1 MSTYEMLE
9 HSPAQSKD
17 EEFVLRD
24 LVRMIVDQIWWV
36 LGIALGILLAAV
48 LYAKMSTPVYSADAL
63 VQVETPSPN
72 AGNGAPGSLTA
83 ALMPSG
89 GSLQADAEIEI
100 IKSRA
105 VIDPVVQQFNLN
117 FGTSARVF
125 PVLGRVSS
133 LFAHAGHPLPAL
145 LGLDSYAWGGE
156 EFKVDS
162 VSVPA
167 ILQDQRLTLRSL
179 GAGRF
184 ALLDAENRELLQG
197 LAGSVATGNG
207 VTLLV
212 SRLVARPGTEFYVTR
227 ASQLEA
233 VQAFGA
239 GMQVGEKGKD
249 TGIVQISYSGSQP
262 IFITEVA
269 NAVAASYLKQ
279 RTERAQEEAN
289 RMLTFLNNEL
299 PRVRNELRASETA
312 LAQYQT
318 AAGSFQPTQEA
329 QTYLSGGLD
338 YERQIAAL
346 RMQRV
351 QLLQRFTDGA
361 DEVHAID
368 AQLAALNVEKSRFEN
383 QFKTLPGSER
393 QAVSLQREAKVNS
406 EIYVALLN
414 KTQELSISR
423 AGTVGNV
430 HIVDMALVPSQPV
443 KPKAALIIAAGGLLG
458 VIAGVVF
465 AFVRRSF
472 FAGVDDPDLVERRFN
487 LPIFGA
493 IPFSA
498 EQARQ
503 DRVRLDRPIALPSPS
518 AKGSAGSV
526 KRLGAQSV
534 DDSLRSTL
542 GLSAQTPVGVALQ
555 NATVLPASR
564 SATQPL
570 LSTTHPFDTSI
581 EGLRGL
587 RATLQFALVDAPNRV
602 IAITSPAP
610 SDGKSFLSANLAAL
624 LAESGKRVLLIDA
637 DLRRGRLAQYLGR
650 SSQGGLT
657 ELLTG
662 QTDLEMAARET
673 GVHGLYFIGS
683 GAHPPNPSEILTSA
697 RFASLLQAFEK
708 QFDLVIVDTPP
719 LLAVPDAAVIA
730 SLAGST
736 VLVMRS
742 GAHSEKNIAEAIKKL
757 KRARARLVGGVLNAM
772 PAKRGGRTGTY
783 DYAYA
788 YTYSSDPLAADVKH

>member
-9 HSPAQSKD
+9 HSPTPSKD

-36 LGIALGILLAAV
+36 LGISLSILLAAI
-48 LYAKMSTPVYSADAL
+48 LYAKLSTPVYSADAL

-72 AGNGAPGSLTA
+72 APNSAQASLAA
-83 ALMPSG
+83 ALMPSA
-89 GSLQADAEIEI
+89 GSLHADAEIEI

-105 VIDPVVQQFNLN
+105 VIDPVVEQFKLN
-117 FGTSARVF
+117 FGTSSNVM
-125 PVLGRVSS
+125 PVIGRVTS
-133 LFAHAGHPLPAL
+133 LFAHKGRPLPAL
-145 LGLDSYAWGGE
+145 FGFDSYAWGGE

-162 VSVPA
+162 VDVPT
-167 ILQDQRLTLRSL
+167 ILQDQRLKLRAL
-179 GAGRF
+179 GEGRF
-184 ALLDAENRELLQG
+184 ELLDPENRELLQG
-197 LAGSVATGNG
+197 QAGILATGNG
-207 VTLLV
+207 VTLMV
-212 SRLVARPGTEFYVTR
+212 SQLVARPGTEFYVTR

-239 GMQVGEKGKD
+239 GLQVGEKGKD
-249 TGIVQISYSGSQP
+249 TGIVQISYSGAQP

-299 PRVRNELRASETA
+299 PRVRDELRASETA

-361 DEVHAID
+361 DEVRAID

-430 HIVDMALVPSQPV
+430 HIIDMALVPSLPV

-465 AFVRRSF
+465 AFVRRAF

-498 EQARQ
+498 EQARL
-503 DRVRLDRPIALPSPS
+503 DRVRLDRPVALPA
-518 AKGSAGSV
+518 AKGTANGAR
-526 KRLGAQSV
+526 RLGTQSV
-534 DDSLRSTL
+534 GDAVNLTP
-542 GLSAQTPVGVALQ
+542 GLAAKKQVAMAMQ

-650 SSQGGLT
+650 SSHGGLT

-662 QTDLEMAARET
+662 QTDFEMAARET
-673 GVHGLYFIGS
+673 GVHGLHFIGS

-742 GAHSEKNIAEAIKKL
+742 GAHSEKNIADSLKKL
-757 KRARARLVGGVLNAM
+757 KRAHARVVGGVLNAM
-772 PAKRGGRTGTY
+772 PARSGGRKGTY

-788 YTYSSDPLAADVKH
+788 YTYTSDPLTADVQH

>member
-1 MSTYEMLE
+1 M
-9 HSPAQSKD
+9 
-17 EEFVLRD
+17 
-24 LVRMIVDQIWWV
+24 
-36 LGIALGILLAAV
+36 
-48 LYAKMSTPVYSADAL
+48 
-63 VQVETPSPN
+63 
-72 AGNGAPGSLTA
+72 
-83 ALMPSG
+83 
-89 GSLQADAEIEI
+89 
-100 IKSRA
+100 
-105 VIDPVVQQFNLN
+105 IDPVVEQFKLN
-117 FGTSARVF
+117 FGTSSNVM
-125 PVLGRVSS
+125 PVIGRVTS
-133 LFAHAGHPLPAL
+133 LFAHNGRPLPAL
-145 LGLDSYAWGGE
+145 FGFDSYAWGGE

-162 VSVPA
+162 VDVPS
-167 ILQDQRLTLRSL
+167 ILQDQRLTLRAL
-179 GAGRF
+179 GEGRF
-184 ALLDAENRELLQG
+184 ELLDAENHELLKG
-197 LAGSVATGNG
+197 EAGTLATGNG
-207 VTLLV
+207 VTLMV
-212 SRLVARPGTEFYVTR
+212 SQLVARPGTEFFVTR

-249 TGIVQISYSGSQP
+249 TGIVQISYSGAQP

-299 PRVRNELRASETA
+299 PRVRDELRASETA

-430 HIVDMALVPSQPV
+430 HIIDMALVPSQPV

-465 AFVRRSF
+465 AFVRRAF

-498 EQARQ
+498 EQARL
-503 DRVRLDRPIALPSPS
+503 DRARLDRPVALPST
-518 AKGSAGSV
+518 KGTASGV
-526 KRLGAQSV
+526 KRLGTQSV
-534 DDSLRSTL
+534 GDGLGSTL
-542 GLSAQTPVGVALQ
+542 GLSAKAPVAMALQ

-650 SSQGGLT
+650 SSHGGLT

-662 QTDLEMAARET
+662 QTDFEMAARET
-673 GVHGLYFIGS
+673 GVQGLHFIGS

-742 GAHSEKNIAEAIKKL
+742 GAHSEKNIADSLKKL
-757 KRARARLVGGVLNAM
+757 KRAHARVVGGVECHAGQEWWSQGHL
-772 PAKRGGRTGTY
+772 
-783 DYAYA
+783 
-788 YTYSSDPLAADVKH
+788 

>member
-1 MSTYEMLE
+1 
-9 HSPAQSKD
+9 
-17 EEFVLRD
+17 
-24 LVRMIVDQIWWV
+24 
-36 LGIALGILLAAV
+36 
-48 LYAKMSTPVYSADAL
+48 
-63 VQVETPSPN
+63 
-72 AGNGAPGSLTA
+72 
-83 ALMPSG
+83 
-89 GSLQADAEIEI
+89 
-100 IKSRA
+100 
-105 VIDPVVQQFNLN
+105 
-117 FGTSARVF
+117 
-125 PVLGRVSS
+125 
-133 LFAHAGHPLPAL
+133 
-145 LGLDSYAWGGE
+145 
-156 EFKVDS
+156 
-162 VSVPA
+162 
-167 ILQDQRLTLRSL
+167 
-179 GAGRF
+179 
-184 ALLDAENRELLQG
+184 
-197 LAGSVATGNG
+197 
-207 VTLLV
+207 
-212 SRLVARPGTEFYVTR
+212 
-227 ASQLEA
+227 
-233 VQAFGA
+233 
-239 GMQVGEKGKD
+239 
-249 TGIVQISYSGSQP
+249 VQISYSGSKP

-361 DEVHAID
+361 DEVRAID

-443 KPKAALIIAAGGLLG
+443 KPKAGLIIAAGGLLG

-465 AFVRRSF
+465 AFVRRAF

-498 EQARQ
+498 EQARV
-503 DRVRLDRPIALPSPS
+503 DRVRLDRPVALPLPS
-518 AKGSAGSV
+518 AKGAAGSA
-526 KRLGAQSV
+526 KRLGTQ
-534 DDSLRSTL
+534 
-542 GLSAQTPVGVALQ
+542 PVGDGFISTPGMAAKTRVTMALKH
-555 NATVLPASR
+555 ATVLPASR
-564 SATQPL
+564 STTQPL

-650 SSQGGLT
+650 SPHGGLT

-662 QTDLEMAARET
+662 QTDFEMAARET
-673 GVHGLYFIGS
+673 GVHGLHFIGS
-683 GAHPPNPSEILTSA
+683 GAHPPNPSEILT
-697 RFASLLQAFEK
+697 
-708 QFDLVIVDTPP
+708 
-719 LLAVPDAAVIA
+719 
-730 SLAGST
+730 
-736 VLVMRS
+736 
-742 GAHSEKNIAEAIKKL
+742 
-757 KRARARLVGGVLNAM
+757 
-772 PAKRGGRTGTY
+772 
-783 DYAYA
+783 
-788 YTYSSDPLAADVKH
+788 

>member
-9 HSPAQSKD
+9 HSPAQAKD
-17 EEFVLRD
+17 DEFVLRD
-24 LVRMIVDQIWWV
+24 LVRMITDQIWWV

-48 LYAKMSTPVYSADAL
+48 LYAKLSTPIYSADAL
-63 VQVETPSPN
+63 VQVDTPSAN
-72 AGNGAPGSLTA
+72 SLGSNQGALSA
-83 ALMPSG
+83 ALTPTG
-89 GSLQADAEIEI
+89 GSLHADSEIEI
-100 IKSRA
+100 IKSRT
-105 VIDPVVQQFNLN
+105 VIEPVVDQFNLN
-117 FGTSARVF
+117 FSTASNVMPFIGRITPWFARK
-125 PVLGRVSS
+125 
-133 LFAHAGHPLPAL
+133 GHPLPAVF
-145 LGLDSYAWGGE
+145 GLNAYAWGGE
-156 EFKVDS
+156 EFKVDAIT
-162 VSVPA
+162 VPA
-167 ILQDQRLTLRSL
+167 MLQDQRLTLRAL
-179 GAGRF
+179 GNGRF
-184 ALLDAENRELLQG
+184 ALLDSENHELLQG
-197 LAGSVATGNG
+197 LAGSTAKGNG

-212 SRLVARPGTEFYVTR
+212 SQLVARPGTEFYVTR

-233 VQAFGA
+233 VQAFGT
-239 GMQVGEKGKD
+239 GMQVAEKGKD
-249 TGIVQISYSGSQP
+249 TGIIQISYSGSQP
-262 IFITEVA
+262 LYITQVA
-269 NAVAASYLKQ
+269 NALAASYLKQ

-299 PRVRNELRASETA
+299 PRVRDELRASETA

-318 AAGSFQPTQEA
+318 TAGSFQPTQEA

-351 QLLQRFTDGA
+351 QLLQRFTEGA
-361 DEVHAID
+361 DEVRAVD
-368 AQLAALNVEKSRFEN
+368 AQLAALNVEKSRFDN

-430 HIVDMALVPSQPV
+430 HIIDMALVPSQPV

-472 FAGVDDPDLVERRFN
+472 FAGVDDPELVERRFN

-503 DRVRLDRPIALPSPS
+503 DRIRLDRPMALPTPS
-518 AKGSAGSV
+518 AKGGM
-526 KRLGAQSV
+526 KRLGTQPV
-534 DDSLRSTL
+534 GDSIGSTL
-542 GLSAQTPVGVALQ
+542 GLSTKTPVAVALQ
-555 NATVLPASR
+555 NATVLPAAS
-564 SATQPL
+564 TGKQPL

-610 SDGKSFLSANLAAL
+610 SDGKSFLAANLAAL

-637 DLRRGRLAQYLGR
+637 DLRRGRLAHYLGK
-650 SSQGGLT
+650 SSNGGLT
-657 ELLTG
+657 ELLSG
-662 QTDLEMAARET
+662 QTDFEMAARET
-673 GVHGLYFIGS
+673 GVNGLHFIGS
-683 GAHPPNPSEILTSA
+683 GAHPPNPSEILTSS

-742 GAHSEKNIAEAIKKL
+742 GAHSEKNIADALKKL
-757 KRARARLVGGVLNAM
+757 KRARARIVGGVLNAM
-772 PAKRGGRTGTY
+772 PAKSGGRKGTY

-788 YTYSSDPLAADVKH
+788 YTYSSDPAVVDVKH

>member
-9 HSPAQSKD
+9 HSPTPAKD

-63 VQVETPSPN
+63 VQVETPNPN
-72 AGNGAPGSLTA
+72 APNSAQASLAA
-83 ALMPSG
+83 ALMPSA
-89 GSLQADAEIEI
+89 GSLHADAEIEI
-100 IKSRA
+100 IKSRT
-105 VIDPVVQQFNLN
+105 VIDPVVEQFKLN
-117 FGTSARVF
+117 FGTSSNVM
-125 PVLGRVSS
+125 PVLGRVTS
-133 LFAHAGHPLPAL
+133 LFAHKGHPLPAL
-145 LGLDSYAWGGE
+145 FGFDSYAWGGE
-156 EFKVDS
+156 QFKVDS
-162 VSVPA
+162 VDVPT
-167 ILQDQRLTLRSL
+167 ILQDQRLTLRAL
-179 GAGRF
+179 GEGRF
-184 ALLDAENRELLQG
+184 ELLDAENHELLTG
-197 LAGSVATGNG
+197 EAGTLATGNG
-207 VTLLV
+207 VTLMV
-212 SRLVARPGTEFYVTR
+212 SQLVARAGTEFFVTR

-249 TGIVQISYSGSQP
+249 TGIVQISYSGAQP

-299 PRVRNELRASETA
+299 PRVRDELRASETA

-430 HIVDMALVPSQPV
+430 HIIDMALVPSQPV

-465 AFVRRSF
+465 AFVRRAF

-498 EQARQ
+498 EQARI
-503 DRVRLDRPIALPSPS
+503 DRVRLDRPIALPSATGTAS
-518 AKGSAGSV
+518 RV
-526 KRLGAQSV
+526 KRLGTQSV
-534 DDSLRSTL
+534 RDGLGSTL
-542 GLSAQTPVGVALQ
+542 GLSMKKPVAMALQ
-555 NATVLPASR
+555 NATVLPPSR

-650 SSQGGLT
+650 SSHGGLT

-662 QTDLEMAARET
+662 QTDFEMAARET

-742 GAHSEKNIAEAIKKL
+742 GAHSEKNIADSLKKL
-757 KRARARLVGGVLNAM
+757 KRAHARVVGGVLNAM
-772 PAKRGGRTGTY
+772 PAKSGGRKGTY

-788 YTYSSDPLAADVKH
+788 YTYSSDPLVADVKH

>member
-9 HSPAQSKD
+9 HSPAQAKD
-17 EEFVLRD
+17 DEFVLRD
-24 LVRMIVDQIWWV
+24 LVRMITDQIWWV

-48 LYAKMSTPVYSADAL
+48 LYAKLSTPIYSADAL
-63 VQVETPSPN
+63 VQVDTPN
-72 AGNGAPGSLTA
+72 TAAPANNQGSLSA
-83 ALMPSG
+83 ALAPTG
-89 GSLQADAEIEI
+89 GSLHADSEIEI

-105 VIDPVVQQFNLN
+105 VIEPVVDQFNLN
-117 FGTSARVF
+117 FSTASNVMPF
-125 PVLGRVSS
+125 IGRITP
-133 LFAHAGHPLPAL
+133 LFARNGHPLPAL
-145 LGLDSYAWGGE
+145 FGLDTYAWGGE
-156 EFKVDS
+156 AFKVDS
-162 VSVPA
+162 ITVPA
-167 ILQDQRLTLRSL
+167 AMQDQRLTLRAL
-179 GAGRF
+179 GNGRY
-184 ALLDAENRELLQG
+184 ALLDADNHELLQG
-197 LAGSVATGNG
+197 LAGSMAKGNG
-207 VTLLV
+207 ITLLV
-212 SRLVARPGTEFYVTR
+212 SQLVARPGTEFYVTR

-233 VQAFGA
+233 VQAFGS

-249 TGIVQISYSGSQP
+249 TGIIQISYSGSQP
-262 IFITEVA
+262 LYITQVA
-269 NAVAASYLKQ
+269 NAIAASYLKQ

-299 PRVRNELRASETA
+299 PRVRDELHASETA

-318 AAGSFQPTQEA
+318 TAGSFQPTQEA

-361 DEVHAID
+361 DEVRAVD
-368 AQLAALNVEKSRFEN
+368 AQLAALNVEKSRFDN

-430 HIVDMALVPSQPV
+430 HIIDMALVPSQPV

-472 FAGVDDPDLVERRFN
+472 FAGVDDPELVERRFN

-493 IPFSA
+493 IPFST
-498 EQARQ
+498 EQARL
-503 DRVRLDRPIALPSPS
+503 DRVRLDRPMALPSSS
-518 AKGSAGSV
+518 AKGGM
-526 KRLGAQSV
+526 KRLGTQTV
-534 DDSLRSTL
+534 GDSMGTTL
-542 GLSAQTPVGVALQ
+542 GLSTKTPVAMALQ
-555 NATVLPASR
+555 NATVLPA
-564 SATQPL
+564 ANVGKQPL

-610 SDGKSFLSANLAAL
+610 GDGKSFLAANLAAL

-637 DLRRGRLAQYLGR
+637 DLRRGRLAHYLGK
-650 SSQGGLT
+650 SSNGGLT

-662 QTDLEMAARET
+662 QTDFEMAARET
-673 GVHGLYFIGS
+673 GVNGLHFIGS
-683 GAHPPNPSEILTSA
+683 GAHPPNPSEILTSS

-742 GAHSEKNIAEAIKKL
+742 GAHSEKNIADALKKL
-757 KRARARLVGGVLNAM
+757 KRARARIVGGVLNAM
-772 PAKRGGRTGTY
+772 PAKSGGRKGTY

-788 YTYSSDPLAADVKH
+788 YTYSSDPSAVDVKH

>member
-9 HSPAQSKD
+9 HSPAQAKD

-36 LGIALGILLAAV
+36 LGIALGILLVAV

-63 VQVETPSPN
+63 VQVETPNPN
-72 AGNGAPGSLTA
+72 AANGAQASLAA
-83 ALMPSG
+83 ALMPTA
-89 GSLQADAEIEI
+89 GSLHADAEIEI

-105 VIDPVVQQFNLN
+105 VIDPVVEQFNLN
-117 FGTSARVF
+117 FGTSTNVL
-125 PVLGRVSS
+125 PVLGRVTSW
-133 LFAHAGHPLPAL
+133 FARKGHPLPAL

-167 ILQDQRLTLRSL
+167 ILRDQRLTLRAL
-179 GAGRF
+179 GEGRF

-197 LAGSVATGNG
+197 EAGTLATGNG
-207 VTLLV
+207 VKLLV
-212 SRLVARPGTEFYVTR
+212 SQLVARPGTEFYVTR

-299 PRVRNELRASETA
+299 PRVRNELHASETA
-312 LAQYQT
+312 LARYQT

-351 QLLQRFTDGA
+351 QLLQRFTDSA
-361 DEVHAID
+361 DEVRAID

-443 KPKAALIIAAGGLLG
+443 KPKAALIVAAGGLLG

-503 DRVRLDRPIALPSPS
+503 DRVRLDRPIALPS
-518 AKGSAGSV
+518 AKGGAGGI
-526 KRLGAQSV
+526 KRLSAQSTG
-534 DDSLRSTL
+534 DSPGSTL
-542 GLSAQTPVGVALQ
+542 GLSVKTPVAMPLQ

-637 DLRRGRLAQYLGR
+637 DLRRGRLAHYLGR
-650 SSQGGLT
+650 SSHGGLT

-662 QTDLEMAARET
+662 QTDFEMAARET
-673 GVHGLYFIGS
+673 GVHGLHFIGS

-697 RFASLLQAFEK
+697 RFTSLLQAFEK

-742 GAHSEKNIAEAIKKL
+742 GAHSEKNIADAIKKL
-757 KRARARLVGGVLNAM
+757 KRARARIVGGVLNAM
-772 PAKRGGRTGTY
+772 PAKSGGRTGTY

-788 YTYSSDPLAADVKH
+788 YTYSSDPLAAEVKH

>member
-9 HSPAQSKD
+9 HSPTQAKD

-36 LGIALGILLAAV
+36 LGIALGILLVAV

-72 AGNGAPGSLTA
+72 SPNSAQASLAA
-83 ALMPSG
+83 ALMPSA
-89 GSLQADAEIEI
+89 GSMHADAEIEI

-105 VIDPVVQQFNLN
+105 VIDPVVEQFNLN
-117 FGTSARVF
+117 FGTSTNVM
-125 PVLGRVSS
+125 PVIGRVTSW
-133 LFAHAGHPLPAL
+133 FAHKGHPLPAL
-145 LGLDSYAWGGE
+145 FGFDAYAWGGE

-162 VSVPA
+162 VNVPT
-167 ILQDQRLTLRSL
+167 ILQDQRLTLRAL
-179 GAGRF
+179 GEGRF
-184 ALLDAENRELLQG
+184 ALLDAENHELLQG
-197 LAGSVATGNG
+197 EAGTVATGNG

-212 SRLVARPGTEFYVTR
+212 SQLVARPGTEFFVTR

-233 VQAFGA
+233 GQVFGA
-239 GMQVGEKGKD
+239 GMQVAEKGKD

-361 DEVHAID
+361 DEVRAID

-443 KPKAALIIAAGGLLG
+443 KPKAGLIIAAGGLLG

-465 AFVRRSF
+465 AFVRRAF

-498 EQARQ
+498 EQARV
-503 DRVRLDRPIALPSPS
+503 DRVRLDRPVALPLPS
-518 AKGSAGSV
+518 VKGAAGGA
-526 KRLGAQSV
+526 KRLGTQ
-534 DDSLRSTL
+534 
-542 GLSAQTPVGVALQ
+542 PVGDGFVSTPGMAAKTRVAMALKH
-555 NATVLPASR
+555 ATVLPASR
-564 SATQPL
+564 STTQPL

-650 SSQGGLT
+650 SPHGGLT

-662 QTDLEMAARET
+662 QTDFEMAARET
-673 GVHGLYFIGS
+673 GVHGLHFIGS

-742 GAHSEKNIAEAIKKL
+742 GAHSEKNIADSLKKL
-757 KRARARLVGGVLNAM
+757 KRAHARVVGGVLNAM
-772 PAKRGGRTGTY
+772 PAKRGGRNGTY

-788 YTYSSDPLAADVKH
+788 YTYSSDPLTAEVKQ

>member
-9 HSPAQSKD
+9 HSPAPAKD

-36 LGIALGILLAAV
+36 LGIALSILLAAV

-63 VQVETPSPN
+63 VQVETPNPN
-72 AGNGAPGSLTA
+72 APNSSQASVAA
-83 ALMPSG
+83 ALMPTG

-105 VIDPVVQQFNLN
+105 VIDPVVEQFKLN
-117 FGTSARVF
+117 FGTSSNVM
-125 PVLGRVSS
+125 PVIGRLTS
-133 LFAHAGHPLPAL
+133 LFAHNGHPLPAL
-145 LGLDSYAWGGE
+145 FGFDSYAWGGE

-162 VSVPA
+162 VTVPT
-167 ILQDQRLTLRSL
+167 ILQDQRLTLRAL
-179 GAGRF
+179 GEGRF
-184 ALLDAENRELLQG
+184 ELLDAENHELLKG
-197 LAGSVATGNG
+197 EAGTVATGNG
-207 VTLLV
+207 VTLMV
-212 SRLVARPGTEFYVTR
+212 SQLVARPGTEFFVTR

-249 TGIVQISYSGSQP
+249 TGIVQISYSGAQP

-299 PRVRNELRASETA
+299 PRVRDELRASETA

-361 DEVHAID
+361 DEVRAID

-430 HIVDMALVPSQPV
+430 HIIDMALVPSQPV

-465 AFVRRSF
+465 AFVRRAF

-498 EQARQ
+498 EQARL
-503 DRVRLDRPIALPSPS
+503 DRVRLDRPVALPS
-518 AKGSAGSV
+518 AKATANGT
-526 KRLGAQSV
+526 KRLGTQSV
-534 DDSLRSTL
+534 GDGLGSTL
-542 GLSAQTPVGVALQ
+542 GLSAKTPVAMALQ

-650 SSQGGLT
+650 SSHGGLT

-662 QTDLEMAARET
+662 QTDFEMAARET
-673 GVHGLYFIGS
+673 GVHGLHFIGS

-742 GAHSEKNIAEAIKKL
+742 GAHSEKNIADSLKKL
-757 KRARARLVGGVLNAM
+757 KRAHARVVGGVLNAM
-772 PAKRGGRTGTY
+772 PAKSGGRKGTY

-788 YTYSSDPLAADVKH
+788 YTYSSDPLAANVKH

>member
-9 HSPAQSKD
+9 HSPAQAKD
-17 EEFVLRD
+17 DEFVLRD
-24 LVRMIVDQIWWV
+24 LVRMITDQIWWV

-48 LYAKMSTPVYSADAL
+48 LYAKLSTPIYSADAL
-63 VQVETPSPN
+63 VQVDTPSAN
-72 AGNGAPGSLTA
+72 SPGSNQGALSA
-83 ALMPSG
+83 ALTPTG
-89 GSLQADAEIEI
+89 GSLHADSEIEI
-100 IKSRA
+100 IKSRT
-105 VIDPVVQQFNLN
+105 VIEPVVDQFNLN
-117 FGTSARVF
+117 FSTASNVMPFIGRITPWFARK
-125 PVLGRVSS
+125 
-133 LFAHAGHPLPAL
+133 GHPLPAVF
-145 LGLDSYAWGGE
+145 GLNAYAWGGE
-156 EFKVDS
+156 EFKVDAIT
-162 VSVPA
+162 VPA
-167 ILQDQRLTLRSL
+167 MLQDQRLTLRAL
-179 GAGRF
+179 GNGRF
-184 ALLDAENRELLQG
+184 ALLDSENHELLQG
-197 LAGSVATGNG
+197 LAGSTAKGNG

-212 SRLVARPGTEFYVTR
+212 SQLVARPGTEFYVTR

-233 VQAFGA
+233 VQAFGT
-239 GMQVGEKGKD
+239 GMQVAEKGKD
-249 TGIVQISYSGSQP
+249 TGIIQISYSGSQP
-262 IFITEVA
+262 LYITQVA
-269 NAVAASYLKQ
+269 NALAASYLKQ

-299 PRVRNELRASETA
+299 PRVRDELRASETA

-318 AAGSFQPTQEA
+318 TAGSFQPTQEA

-351 QLLQRFTDGA
+351 QLLQRFTEGA
-361 DEVHAID
+361 DEVRAVD
-368 AQLAALNVEKSRFEN
+368 AQLAALNVEKSRFDN

-430 HIVDMALVPSQPV
+430 HIIDMALVPSQPV

-472 FAGVDDPDLVERRFN
+472 FAGVDDPELVERRFN

-503 DRVRLDRPIALPSPS
+503 DRIRLDRPMALPTPS
-518 AKGSAGSV
+518 AKGGM
-526 KRLGAQSV
+526 KRPGTQPV
-534 DDSLRSTL
+534 GDSIGSTL
-542 GLSAQTPVGVALQ
+542 GLSTKTPVAVALQ
-555 NATVLPASR
+555 NATVLPAAS
-564 SATQPL
+564 TGKQPL

-610 SDGKSFLSANLAAL
+610 SDGKSFLAANLAAL

-637 DLRRGRLAQYLGR
+637 DLRRGRLAHYLGK
-650 SSQGGLT
+650 SSNGGLT
-657 ELLTG
+657 ELLSG
-662 QTDLEMAARET
+662 QTDFEMAARET
-673 GVHGLYFIGS
+673 GVNGLHFIGS
-683 GAHPPNPSEILTSA
+683 GAHPPNPSEILTSS

-742 GAHSEKNIAEAIKKL
+742 GAHSEKNIADALKKL
-757 KRARARLVGGVLNAM
+757 KRARARIVGGVLNAM
-772 PAKRGGRTGTY
+772 PAKSGGRKGTY

-788 YTYSSDPLAADVKH
+788 YTYSSDPAVVDVKH

>member
-9 HSPAQSKD
+9 HSPAQAKD
-17 EEFVLRD
+17 DEFVLRD
-24 LVRMIVDQIWWV
+24 LVRMITDQIWWV

-48 LYAKMSTPVYSADAL
+48 LYAKLSTPIYSADAL
-63 VQVETPSPN
+63 VQVDTPSAN
-72 AGNGAPGSLTA
+72 SPGSNQGALSA
-83 ALMPSG
+83 ALTPTG
-89 GSLQADAEIEI
+89 GSLHADSEIEI
-100 IKSRA
+100 IKSRT
-105 VIDPVVQQFNLN
+105 VIEPVVDQFNLN
-117 FGTSARVF
+117 FSTASNVMPFIGRITPWFARK
-125 PVLGRVSS
+125 
-133 LFAHAGHPLPAL
+133 GHPLPAVF
-145 LGLDSYAWGGE
+145 GLNAYAWGGE
-156 EFKVDS
+156 EFKVDAIT
-162 VSVPA
+162 VPA
-167 ILQDQRLTLRSL
+167 MLQDQRLTLRAL
-179 GAGRF
+179 GNGRF
-184 ALLDAENRELLQG
+184 ALLDSENHELLQG
-197 LAGSVATGNG
+197 LAGSTAKGNG

-212 SRLVARPGTEFYVTR
+212 SQLVARPGTEFYVTR

-233 VQAFGA
+233 VQAFGT
-239 GMQVGEKGKD
+239 GMQVAEKGKD
-249 TGIVQISYSGSQP
+249 TGIIQISYSGSQP
-262 IFITEVA
+262 LYITQVA
-269 NAVAASYLKQ
+269 NALAASYLKQ

-299 PRVRNELRASETA
+299 PRVRDELRASETA

-318 AAGSFQPTQEA
+318 TAGSFQPTQEA

-351 QLLQRFTDGA
+351 QLLQRFTEGA
-361 DEVHAID
+361 DEVRAVD
-368 AQLAALNVEKSRFEN
+368 AQLAALNVEKSRFDN

-430 HIVDMALVPSQPV
+430 HIIDMALVPSQPV

-472 FAGVDDPDLVERRFN
+472 FAGVDDPELVERRFN

-503 DRVRLDRPIALPSPS
+503 DRIRLDRPMALPTPS
-518 AKGSAGSV
+518 AKGGM
-526 KRLGAQSV
+526 KRLGTQPV
-534 DDSLRSTL
+534 GDSIGSTL
-542 GLSAQTPVGVALQ
+542 GLSTKTPVAVALQ
-555 NATVLPASR
+555 NATVLPAAS
-564 SATQPL
+564 TGKQPL

-610 SDGKSFLSANLAAL
+610 SDGKSFLAANLAAL

-637 DLRRGRLAQYLGR
+637 DLRRGRLAHYLGK
-650 SSQGGLT
+650 SSNGGLT
-657 ELLTG
+657 ELLSG
-662 QTDLEMAARET
+662 QTDFEMAARET
-673 GVHGLYFIGS
+673 GVNGLHFIGS
-683 GAHPPNPSEILTSA
+683 GAHPPNPSEILTSS

-742 GAHSEKNIAEAIKKL
+742 GAHSEKNIADALKKL
-757 KRARARLVGGVLNAM
+757 KRARARIVGGVLNAM
-772 PAKRGGRTGTY
+772 PAKSGGRKGTY

-788 YTYSSDPLAADVKH
+788 YTYSSDPAVVDVKH

>member
-1 MSTYEMLE
+1 MLE
-9 HSPAQSKD
+9 HSPTQAKD

-36 LGIALGILLAAV
+36 LGIALGILLVAV

-72 AGNGAPGSLTA
+72 SPNSAQASLAA
-83 ALMPSG
+83 ALMPSA
-89 GSLQADAEIEI
+89 GSMHADAEIEI

-105 VIDPVVQQFNLN
+105 VIDPVVEQFNLN
-117 FGTSARVF
+117 FGTSTNVMPAI
-125 PVLGRVSS
+125 GRVTSW
-133 LFAHAGHPLPAL
+133 FAHKGHPLPAL
-145 LGLDSYAWGGE
+145 FGFDAYAWGGE

-162 VSVPA
+162 VNVPT
-167 ILQDQRLTLRSL
+167 ILRDQRLTLRAL
-179 GAGRF
+179 GERRF
-184 ALLDAENRELLQG
+184 ALLDAENHELLQG
-197 LAGSVATGNG
+197 EAGTVATGNG

-212 SRLVARPGTEFYVTR
+212 SQLVARPGTEFFVTR

-233 VQAFGA
+233 GQAFGA
-239 GMQVGEKGKD
+239 GMQVAEKGKD

-361 DEVHAID
+361 DEVRAID

-443 KPKAALIIAAGGLLG
+443 KPKAGLIIAAGGLLG

-465 AFVRRSF
+465 AFVRRAF

-498 EQARQ
+498 EQARV
-503 DRVRLDRPIALPSPS
+503 DRVRLA
-518 AKGSAGSV
+518 AGGA
-526 KRLGAQSV
+526 KRLGTQ
-534 DDSLRSTL
+534 
-542 GLSAQTPVGVALQ
+542 PVGDGFVSTPGMAAKTRVAMALKH
-555 NATVLPASR
+555 ATVLSASR
-564 SATQPL
+564 STTQPL

-650 SSQGGLT
+650 SPHGGLT

-662 QTDLEMAARET
+662 QTDFEMAARET
-673 GVHGLYFIGS
+673 GLHGLHFIGS

-742 GAHSEKNIAEAIKKL
+742 GAHSEKNIADSLKKL
-757 KRARARLVGGVLNAM
+757 KRAHARVVGGVLNAM
-772 PAKRGGRTGTY
+772 PAKRGGRNGTY

-788 YTYSSDPLAADVKH
+788 HTYSSNPLTAEVKQ

>member
-9 HSPAQSKD
+9 HSPTQSKD

-36 LGIALGILLAAV
+36 LAIGLGILLIAV
-48 LYAKMSTPVYSADAL
+48 LYAKTATPVYSADAL
-63 VQVETPSPN
+63 VQVETPNPN
-72 AGNGAPGSLTA
+72 SANSAQASLAA
-83 ALMPSG
+83 ALMPNA
-89 GSLQADAEIEI
+89 GSLHADAEIEI

-105 VIDPVVQQFNLN
+105 VIDPVVEQFKLN
-117 FGTSARVF
+117 FGTSANVF
-125 PVLGRVSS
+125 PVLGRVSA
-133 LFAHAGHPLPAL
+133 LFARTGHPLPAL
-145 LGLDSYAWGGE
+145 FGMNTYAWGGE
-156 EFKVDS
+156 TFKVDS
-162 VSVPA
+162 VTVPA
-167 ILQDQRLTLRSL
+167 VLQDRRLTLRSL
-179 GAGRF
+179 GNGRF
-184 ALLDAENRELLQG
+184 ALLDPENHELLQG
-197 LAGSVATGNG
+197 LAGNTATGNG
-207 VTLLV
+207 VTILV
-212 SRLVARPGTEFYVTR
+212 SQLVARSGTEFYVTR

-239 GMQVGEKGKD
+239 GLQVAEKGKD
-249 TGIVQISYSGSQP
+249 TGIVQIAYSGSQP
-262 IFITEVA
+262 LFITEVA

-299 PRVRNELRASETA
+299 PRVRDELRASETA

-351 QLLQRFTDGA
+351 QLLQRFTDSA

-430 HIVDMALVPSQPV
+430 HIIDMALVPSQPV

-458 VIAGVVF
+458 VIAGVGF
-465 AFVRRSF
+465 AFVQRSF

-493 IPFSA
+493 IAFSA

-503 DRVRLDRPIALPSPS
+503 DRLRLDRPVALPS
-518 AKGSAGSV
+518 AKGAAGGAR
-526 KRLGAQSV
+526 RLPA
-534 DDSLRSTL
+534 DSTSDTLDSTL
-542 GLSAQTPVGVALQ
+542 GLSARTPMAAALQ
-555 NATVLPASR
+555 NATLVPSSR
-564 SATQPL
+564 GATRPL
-570 LSTTHPFDTSI
+570 LSTTHPFDSSI

-610 SDGKSFLSANLAAL
+610 SDGKSFLAANLAAL

-637 DLRRGRLAQYLGR
+637 DLRRGRLAHYLGR
-650 SSQGGLT
+650 SSNGGLT

-662 QTDLEMAARET
+662 QTDFEMAARET
-673 GVHGLYFIGS
+673 GVNGLHFIGS
-683 GAHPPNPSEILTSA
+683 GAHPPNPSEILTST

-742 GAHSEKNIAEAIKKL
+742 GAHSEKNIADALKKL
-757 KRARARLVGGVLNAM
+757 KRARARIVGGVLNAM
-772 PAKRGGRTGTY
+772 PAKSGSRKGTY

-788 YTYSSDPLAADVKH
+788 YTYSSDPMATEVKH

>member
-9 HSPAQSKD
+9 HSPAQAKD

-24 LVRMIVDQIWWV
+24 LVRMITDQIWWV

-48 LYAKMSTPVYSADAL
+48 LYAKLSTPIYSADAL
-63 VQVETPSPN
+63 VQVDTPNTTSTSN
-72 AGNGAPGSLTA
+72 NQGSLSA
-83 ALMPSG
+83 ALTPSG
-89 GSLQADAEIEI
+89 GSLHADSEIEI
-100 IKSRA
+100 IKSRT
-105 VIDPVVQQFNLN
+105 VIEPVVDQFNLN
-117 FGTSARVF
+117 FSTESNVMPF
-125 PVLGRVSS
+125 IGRITP
-133 LFAHAGHPLPAL
+133 LFARRGHPLPAV
-145 LGLDSYAWGGE
+145 LGLDTYAWGGE

-162 VSVPA
+162 ITVPA
-167 ILQDQRLTLRSL
+167 MLQDQRLTLRAL
-179 GAGRF
+179 GQGRY
-184 ALLDAENRELLQG
+184 ALLDAQNHELLQG
-197 LAGSVATGNG
+197 LAGNMAKGNG
-207 VTLLV
+207 ITLLV
-212 SRLVARPGTEFYVTR
+212 SQLVARPGTEFFVTR

-233 VQAFGA
+233 VQAFGS
-239 GMQVGEKGKD
+239 GMQVAEKGKD
-249 TGIVQISYSGSQP
+249 TGIIQISYSGSQP
-262 IFITEVA
+262 LYITQVA
-269 NAVAASYLKQ
+269 NALAASYLKQ

-299 PRVRNELRASETA
+299 PRVRDELHASETA

-361 DEVHAID
+361 DEVRAVD
-368 AQLAALNVEKSRFEN
+368 AQLAALNVEKSRFDN

-472 FAGVDDPDLVERRFN
+472 FAGVDDPELVERRFN

-498 EQARQ
+498 EQARL
-503 DRVRLDRPIALPSPS
+503 DRVRLDRPMALPSSS
-518 AKGSAGSV
+518 AKGGM
-526 KRLGAQSV
+526 KRLGTQSV
-534 DDSLRSTL
+534 GDSMGTTL
-542 GLSAQTPVGVALQ
+542 GLSTKTPVAMALQ
-555 NATVLPASR
+555 NATVLPA
-564 SATQPL
+564 ANTGKQPL

-610 SDGKSFLSANLAAL
+610 SDGKSFLAANLAAL

-637 DLRRGRLAQYLGR
+637 DLRRGRLAHYMGK
-650 SSQGGLT
+650 SSNGGLT

-662 QTDLEMAARET
+662 QIDFEMAARET
-673 GVHGLYFIGS
+673 GVNGLHFIGS
-683 GAHPPNPSEILTSA
+683 GAHPPNPSEILTSS
-697 RFASLLQAFEK
+697 RFATLLQAFEK

-742 GAHSEKNIAEAIKKL
+742 GAHSEKNIADALKKL
-757 KRARARLVGGVLNAM
+757 KRARARVVGGVLNAM
-772 PAKRGGRTGTY
+772 PAKSGGRKGTY

-788 YTYSSDPLAADVKH
+788 YTYSSDPAAVDVKH

>member
-1 MSTYEMLE
+1 MLE
-9 HSPAQSKD
+9 HSPTQAKG

-36 LGIALGILLAAV
+36 LGIALGILLVAV

-72 AGNGAPGSLTA
+72 SPNSAQASLAA
-83 ALMPSG
+83 ALMPSA
-89 GSLQADAEIEI
+89 GSMHADAEIEI

-105 VIDPVVQQFNLN
+105 VIDPVVEQFNLN
-117 FGTSARVF
+117 FGTSTNVMPAI
-125 PVLGRVSS
+125 GRVTSW
-133 LFAHAGHPLPAL
+133 FAHKGHPLPAL
-145 LGLDSYAWGGE
+145 FGFDAYAWGGE

-162 VSVPA
+162 VNVPT
-167 ILQDQRLTLRSL
+167 ILRDQRLTLRAL
-179 GAGRF
+179 GEGRF
-184 ALLDAENRELLQG
+184 ALLDAENHELLQG
-197 LAGSVATGNG
+197 EAGTVATGNG

-212 SRLVARPGTEFYVTR
+212 SQLVARPGTEFFVTR

-233 VQAFGA
+233 GQAFGA
-239 GMQVGEKGKD
+239 GMQVAEKGKD

-361 DEVHAID
+361 DEVRAID

-443 KPKAALIIAAGGLLG
+443 KPKAGLIIAAGGLLG

-465 AFVRRSF
+465 AFVRRAF

-498 EQARQ
+498 EQARV
-503 DRVRLDRPIALPSPS
+503 DRVRLA
-518 AKGSAGSV
+518 AGGA
-526 KRLGAQSV
+526 KRLGTQ
-534 DDSLRSTL
+534 
-542 GLSAQTPVGVALQ
+542 PVGDGFVSTPGMAAKTRVAMALKH
-555 NATVLPASR
+555 ATVLSASR
-564 SATQPL
+564 STTQPL

-650 SSQGGLT
+650 SPHGGLT

-662 QTDLEMAARET
+662 QTDFEMAARET
-673 GVHGLYFIGS
+673 GLHGLHFIGS

-742 GAHSEKNIAEAIKKL
+742 GAHSEKNIADSLKKL
-757 KRARARLVGGVLNAM
+757 KRAHARVVGGVLNAM
-772 PAKRGGRTGTY
+772 PAKRGGRNGTY

-788 YTYSSDPLAADVKH
+788 HTYSSNPLTAEVKQ